1 VSEQLLAVLRLCLLG
16 LIYLFFLRVLR
27 AVWVEVHGPRRVRA
41 PKPARAAAGPV
52 PVPVAPL
59 AGAPNPTGATTII
72 GSPSMSPASMAPSS
86 TARPTTPR
94 RNASLRV
101 IEPAAFAGQTF
112 GLADETTL
120 GRAPGCLIQ
129 LDDTYVST
137 VHARVSRSGDD
148 YVVEDLN
155 STNGTYVN
163 RSKVTSPTLLR
174 EGDRLQ
180 VGNVVMELV

>member
-1 VSEQLLAVLRLCLLG
+1 MSEQLLAVLRLCLLG

-52 PVPVAPL
+52 PVPVPPL
-59 AGAPNPTGATTII
+59 AGAAGDATII
-72 GSPSMSPASMAPSS
+72 GSPSTMSPSSMSRPAAPH
-86 TARPTTPR
+86 

-101 IEPAAFAGQTF
+101 IEPASFAGQTF

>member
-1 VSEQLLAVLRLCLLG
+1 MSEQLLAVLRLCLLG

-27 AVWVEVHGPRRVRA
+27 AVWVEVHGPRRARA
-41 PKPARAAAGPV
+41 PKPARSASAGPI

-59 AGAPNPTGATTII
+59 SGVPSPAGATTALAPP
-72 GSPSMSPASMAPSS
+72 PSRPAPSH
-86 TARPTTPR
+86 RDV
-94 RNASLRV
+94 SLRI
-101 IEPAAFAGQTF
+101 IEPTALAGQTF

-137 VHARVSRSGDD
+137 VHARVSRNGDEFL
-148 YVVEDLN
+148 VEDLN

-163 RSKVTSPTLLR
+163 RSKVISPTPLR

>member
-1 VSEQLLAVLRLCLLG
+1 MSEQLLAVLRLCVLG

-41 PKPARAAAGPV
+41 PKPAPAVAPV
-52 PVPVAPL
+52 PVGQPMGGP
-59 AGAPNPTGATTII
+59 GPTGSTTILAT
-72 GSPSMSPASMAPSS
+72 SSHPPPAA
-86 TARPTTPR
+86 TR
-94 RNASLRV
+94 RTASLRV
-101 IEPAAFAGQTF
+101 IEPVMFAGQTF

-129 LDDTYVST
+129 LDDTYVSQ
-137 VHARVSRSGDD
+137 VHARVSRRGED
-148 YVVEDLN
+148 YLVEDLG

-163 RSKVTSPTLLR
+163 RSKVTVATPLR